1 MFPASPKQRRRAT
14 KKLPIS
20 RTQLWISDVQNAPT
34 PTLKQV
40 YANDFPTTEDATQA
54 AIATPEEGQQA
65 KKKKKTADEKDGS
78 MVRDDLKLPPPVPRP
93 FCETDFTTIARLLD
107 AEDVRKEK
115 EPKHKRQ
122 APPMISTLKNFCA
135 MTPRPE
141 AKGFNAYVSKVKIL
155 IRQAFAKPMRL
166 PKFGSK
172 IKLTDLPIDGRKP
185 SPVGKK
191 PVLDD
196 DIRPLFDDDED
207 DEGDNE
213 DSSHPSWLEEH
224 LERENIQHMFMTTQ
238 YPQKGF
244 LLPPHIAEYA
254 DMLVAVERET
264 MLSTE
269 RRVDLGNLVR
279 DGQKIVTTVSNDDKL
294 ETFRTVRWIT
304 PPIYDWT
311 DVPFLFILVHADTHW
326 SLIVVKLQS
335 RGPFFPY
342 SAIYH
347 LDSDE
352 LRLDFKKI
360 SGVVARWLKTVLPE
374 GWVIEHAKQVKV
386 LRQINGHDCGIHV
399 MAMTQRLISIADSI
413 SLQLELRDLTSLLS
427 TSDIEDLRQRLRR
440 LAMAS

>member
-1 MFPASPKQRRRAT
+1 MLELLYFLAT
-14 KKLPIS
+14 
-20 RTQLWISDVQNAPT
+20 
-34 PTLKQV
+34 
-40 YANDFPTTEDATQA
+40 TTEDASQA

-65 KKKKKTADEKDGS
+65 KKKKKTADEKDGL
-78 MVRDDLKLPPPVPRP
+78 MVRQDLKLPPPVSRP
-93 FCETDFTTIARLLD
+93 FCETDFTTIARFLD
-107 AEDVRKEK
+107 ADDVRKEQ

-122 APPMISTLKNFCA
+122 APPMITTLKNWCA
-135 MTPRPE
+135 MTPRLE
-141 AKGFNAYVSKVKIL
+141 AKGYKAYVSKVEIL
-155 IRQAFAKPMRL
+155 IRRAFAKPMHL

-172 IKLTDLPIDGRKP
+172 VKLMDLPIDTKMP

-196 DIRPLFDDDED
+196 DIRPLFDDDD

-213 DSSHPSWLEEH
+213 DSSV
-224 LERENIQHMFMTTQ
+224 
-238 YPQKGF
+238 
-244 LLPPHIAEYA
+244 
-254 DMLVAVERET
+254 DM
-264 MLSTE
+264 
-269 RRVDLGNLVR
+269 GNLVR

-311 DVPFLFILVHADTHW
+311 AVPFLFIPVHADTHW

-342 SAIYH
+342 TAIYR

-352 LRLDFKKI
+352 PRHDFKKI

-374 GWVIEHAKQVKV
+374 GWMIEHAKQVKV
-386 LRQINGHDCGIHV
+386 LRQTNGHDCGIHV
-399 MAMTQRLISIADSI
+399 MAMIRRLISIADSL

-427 TSDIEDLRQRLRR
+427 TSDIEDLRIRLRR
-440 LAMAS
+440 LEMAS